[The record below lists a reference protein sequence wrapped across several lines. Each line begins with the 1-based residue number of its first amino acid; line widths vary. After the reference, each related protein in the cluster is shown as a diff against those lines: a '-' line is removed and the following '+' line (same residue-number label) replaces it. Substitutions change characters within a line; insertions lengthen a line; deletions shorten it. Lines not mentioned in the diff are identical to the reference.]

1 MTSYDYI
8 TFDPVGFY
16 PNNYH
21 SRVITFKNVQEYKF
35 LKEIKAEAYTNL
47 GNDGPSIDDP
57 VIIKYY
63 QKCCKYLKDL
73 TLETLIEDFKQVPG
87 FRIEYDTS
95 KLKEIP
101 NFEINPVVDDD
112 MFGILRAYQRY
123 WEDYYSPFINY
134 PDLIE
139 RQLDSEYIN
148 FTDCVLNGKLYEGFT
163 IISPVTKLKPFKNEN
178 LIPNYNLN
186 ELTAIANTMQAN
198 LTDFAKLMSAWL
210 CSLSQIVI
218 LWQHEFYQL
227 ALEDFK
233 EWTIA
238 CKYAQSQDFLED
250 AVPFEDFLDYLINNC
265 QNMDR
270 QRYFLDNRYNLKIF
284 TARIGGFSILHW
296 LEMVYFR
303 DKTKGIYDRD
313 KALYFVN
320 EYLGFAGLCGYDT
333 NDLEF
338 KNYIRSLINQYVP
351 LEEYVAKEQEST
363 LEILKKDYSELL
375 EKYNLLYEK
384 LPEKHKSIALKLVD
398 CIKDLDTDLYQ
409 KILIYIENYKKFF
422 SVDQIEIIESFLDIA
437 SGLIKKQSE
446 DAKQKES
453 EAYQLICEIGQQFG
467 LDVVSRLQE
476 ELEKGTENAFEI
488 VVGLIRDNINNQ
500 ITSVNDEM
508 SRLQRNQQDINAK
521 NTTINDQ
528 KQAIIAKNQQI
539 QQNIQTIN
547 DQSQTIDKQNLV
559 IEEKDKAIIE
569 KDQTINVQNQA
580 IIEKEKSINEKDQTI
595 SIQNQ
600 AINEKEKS
608 IKDKEVEIENLQ
620 KNLDKLNQQVKQYNE
635 SKEFMVKAEEFQ
647 KVVKENNKLHEI
659 IEGMKAENKKL
670 SDQINKQLQEFEKN
684 KLKSKDL
691 QDKENKLNEKEA
703 NLNDKETKINEQVK
717 ETNNLLTQFNESIDK
732 RLEELIIH
740 ISPNIGPDI
749 RIFREV
755 FFEKFRE
762 LYPDVSFNLDARLDS
777 CNDVTLGTKTVTEWH
792 KFYLDKINKKVIRDD
807 FNPEGTIMQTTQR
820 LSEEAKIRSFI
831 RDQTERGIYLD
842 FNSFKMAIMQCAF
855 DEDQY
860 RYFQDRFNHLKIG
873 TAIFGSKTIDEW
885 YKVLASALFSHEE

>member
-422 SVDQIEIIESFLDIA
+422 SVDKPLVI
-437 SGLIKKQSE
+437 
-446 DAKQKES
+446 
-453 EAYQLICEIGQQFG
+453 YQ
-467 LDVVSRLQE
+467 
-476 ELEKGTENAFEI
+476 
-488 VVGLIRDNINNQ
+488 NNGEY
-500 ITSVNDEM
+500 T
-508 SRLQRNQQDINAK
+508 QDIK
-521 NTTINDQ
+521 NIY
-528 KQAIIAKNQQI
+528 IKN
-539 QQNIQTIN
+539 N
-547 DQSQTIDKQNLV
+547 
-559 IEEKDKAIIE
+559 
-569 KDQTINVQNQA
+569 
-580 IIEKEKSINEKDQTI
+580 
-595 SIQNQ
+595 
-600 AINEKEKS
+600 
-608 IKDKEVEIENLQ
+608 
-620 KNLDKLNQQVKQYNE
+620 
-635 SKEFMVKAEEFQ
+635 
-647 KVVKENNKLHEI
+647 
-659 IEGMKAENKKL
+659 
-670 SDQINKQLQEFEKN
+670 
-684 KLKSKDL
+684 
-691 QDKENKLNEKEA
+691 
-703 NLNDKETKINEQVK
+703 
-717 ETNNLLTQFNESIDK
+717 
-732 RLEELIIH
+732 
-740 ISPNIGPDI
+740 
-749 RIFREV
+749 
-755 FFEKFRE
+755 
-762 LYPDVSFNLDARLDS
+762 
-777 CNDVTLGTKTVTEWH
+777 
-792 KFYLDKINKKVIRDD
+792 
-807 FNPEGTIMQTTQR
+807 
-820 LSEEAKIRSFI
+820 
-831 RDQTERGIYLD
+831 
-842 FNSFKMAIMQCAF
+842 
-855 DEDQY
+855 
-860 RYFQDRFNHLKIG
+860 
-873 TAIFGSKTIDEW
+873 
-885 YKVLASALFSHEE
+885 